1 MSPDHDREPSAY
13 RGQRL
18 VALRERGL
26 DHPVGSGGKAE
37 RPVLTHTIHRGDYD
51 GLGEAHEAV
60 ARCRMTNG
68 HTPNG
73 TRCEVYR
80 DREEDPVNMQ
90 TDVYWLLE
98 R

>member
-1 MSPDHDREPSAY
+1 
-13 RGQRL
+13 
-18 VALRERGL
+18 
-26 DHPVGSGGKAE
+26 
-37 RPVLTHTIHRGDYD
+37 
-51 GLGEAHEAV
+51 
-60 ARCRMTNG
+60 MTNG